1 MDAGLDYE
9 YNLLPNISVG
19 ELQMIYCCSCFWK
32 FLDIEY
38 FEADCM
44 KTIILICVIAFIM
57 LFVAGCGPG
66 QPFEIEGR
74 HAPQSAM
81 TMFSAAK

>member
-1 MDAGLDYE
+1 M
-9 YNLLPNISVG
+9 VG
-19 ELQMIYCCSCFWK
+19 ELQMIKCCRYIWK
-32 FLDIEY
+32 FPDREY
-38 FEADCM
+38 FEADFM

-74 HAPQSAM
+74 HAPQSVM
-81 TMFSAAK
+81 TMFSVAK